1 MHGYEV
7 HQSLELGGNIVT
19 KDGSAAMWSTMV
31 NEFSGMRLINQSL
44 TMHSVDKSKT
54 PFFDTLS
61 TNSFGYGGEPI
72 DASYLNMSKG
82 KWYDFAGSFRRGRN
96 YVDYNLLVNS
106 FLTNA
111 TAAAPVLVAEPSS
124 LHLFITVRRTTD
136 TLLTLLPVSRISFR
150 VGYRHGT
157 TEGPTYTTIHA
168 GGDVSQNQWW
178 RNGLDTYTGGVDAK
192 LAKRTTLS
200 YDQFLSFYRGNTSNQ
215 LAPTPFTLANG
226 TMTSLGFNV
235 LTGPTQT
242 CGSGATKTQNVING
256 IANPFCNQTLVQ
268 QQSAPTRTSFPTE
281 QLRFSSHYWDRV
293 AMNGRFTYSSGTSNV
308 NQFSE
313 AFNGLLSRTTLRQE
327 LDTGGLNDRG
337 RLAHNKRINVNADY
351 GIEAELSDH
360 IAVSDTFNYWDVR
373 MPGHTILV
381 SNIWDNTPLVAG
393 GPTPVPSASLSVN
406 TPLNTLH
413 NYTTTNEAFGY
424 LATKNT
430 GNTVIGIINA
440 TSAIKFSGG
449 WRFNDRQI
457 KFSDDPTMT
466 WHQNGAVAGLAV
478 QPSRLYRIN
487 LNYDSMF
494 SKSSNPATTPSNTY
508 TRLAPNSFHHFRGRF
523 QSSPA
528 KWVNLSVTYNEYDAK
543 NDDPFV
549 NHKEHNR
556 DFSFATQLI
565 PLESLSLDFN
575 YSHDSVFS
583 QTELCYV
590 FTATANAP
598 LPANAGPQNVGTCQY
613 NTTPSTPLYL
623 GNGLYDVPSDF
634 YLAGLTYTP
643 SKYFRFNGGVRIMG
657 TGGQAMLLNPYN
669 PPGAISSTVL
679 SPFSDLSINIAPQ
692 WSWHGYWVHHGYN
705 EDGPAGGSVPAA
717 GGVIPSRDF
726 HGDVVTLSVKYAF

>member
-124 LHLFITVRRTTD
+124 LHLFNTVRRTTD

-242 CGSGATKTQNVING
+242 CGSGASKTQNVING

-281 QLRFSSHYWDRV
+281 QLRFSSHYWDKV
-293 AMNGRFTYSSGTSNV
+293 AMNGRFTYSGGTSNV

>member
-1 MHGYEV
+1 MYGYEV

-31 NEFSGMRLINQSL
+31 NEFSGMRVISQSL
-44 TMHSVDKSKT
+44 TMHSVNKSKT

-111 TAAAPVLVAEPSS
+111 TAVAPVLVAEPSS
-124 LHLFITVRRTTD
+124 LHLFNTVRKTTD

-150 VGYRHGT
+150 AGYIHGT
-157 TEGPTYTTIHA
+157 TEGPTYTTIHG
-168 GGDVSQNQWW
+168 GGDVQQSQAW
-178 RNGLDTYTGGVDAK
+178 RNSLDTYVGGADAK

-200 YDQFLSFYRGNTSNQ
+200 YDQFVAFYRGNTSNQ
-215 LAPTPFTLANG
+215 LAPTPFSLANG
-226 TMTSLGFNV
+226 TPTSLGFNV

-242 CGSGATKTQNVING
+242 CGTGANKTQNVING
-256 IANPFCNQTLVQ
+256 IANPFCNQTIVQ

-281 QLRFSSHYWDRV
+281 QLRFSSHYWDKV

-351 GIEAELSDH
+351 GIEAELSNH

-381 SNIWDNTPLVAG
+381 SNIWDNTPLVPG
-393 GPTPVPSASLSVN
+393 GPTPVPAATLSVN
-406 TPLNTLH
+406 TPLNKLH

-424 LATKNT
+424 LAHKNT
-430 GNTVIGIINA
+430 GNTVIGVINA

-466 WHQNGAVAGLAV
+466 WHQNGAVAGLVV

-494 SKSSNPATTPSNTY
+494 SKSSNSTTTPTNTY

-523 QSSPA
+523 QSNPA

-543 NDDPFV
+543 NDDPLV

-575 YSHDSVFS
+575 YSHDSVYS
-583 QTELCYV
+583 QTELCYA

-613 NTTPSTPLYL
+613 NTTPATPLYL
-623 GNGLYDVPSDF
+623 GGGLYDVPSDF

-643 SKYFRFNGGVRIMG
+643 SKYFRFNGGTRIMG

-669 PPGAISSTVL
+669 PPGAISSTVV
-679 SPFSDLSINIAPQ
+679 SPFADLAINIAPQ

-726 HGDVVTLSVKYAF
+726 HGDVVTLSVRYAF